1 MYSKFNFPSL
11 DETVSWLAELENR
24 DKVIRLLTYLSTL
37 VGTSSR
43 VVNILKVDPVEF
55 EKSAKIFSS
64 KLSETRRILRFFDDL
79 PMLRF
84 TLYYGLGEKQHV
96 REILKF
102 DLKNCKLL
110 DWFCVQIYLVLKVP
124 SWLKVEKLFNKR

>member
-96 REILKF
+96 REISKF
-102 DLKNCKLL
+102 DHKNCKLL
-110 DWFCVQIYLVLKVP
+110 DWFCV
-124 SWLKVEKLFNKR
+124 